1 MEKKL
6 VKLKN
11 GITFISQKLDNVHSV
26 TISVNFKVGSLYED
40 QINNGITHLIEHLFF
55 RQWDNLPQKQLYY
68 EMQCMGAGTN
78 YSRTGKYTG
87 KGIFTITEVKN
98 GQGSDSGWGRL
109 KSGAGWISLDY
120 AVRV

>member
-68 EMQCMGAGTN
+68 EMHCMGAEIMT
-78 YSRTGKYTG
+78 KH
-87 KGIFTITEVKN
+87 FTIMLAF
-98 GQGSDSGWGRL
+98 QSP
-109 KSGAGWISLDY
+109 
-120 AVRV
+120 

>member
-1 MEKKL
+1 MRLQLLVGNDVTGAGVADDVALVPTIALLWDSASKAFGLNMEKKL

-55 RQWDNLPQKQLYY
+55 
-68 EMQCMGAGTN
+68 
-78 YSRTGKYTG
+78 
-87 KGIFTITEVKN
+87 
-98 GQGSDSGWGRL
+98 
-109 KSGAGWISLDY
+109 
-120 AVRV
+120 